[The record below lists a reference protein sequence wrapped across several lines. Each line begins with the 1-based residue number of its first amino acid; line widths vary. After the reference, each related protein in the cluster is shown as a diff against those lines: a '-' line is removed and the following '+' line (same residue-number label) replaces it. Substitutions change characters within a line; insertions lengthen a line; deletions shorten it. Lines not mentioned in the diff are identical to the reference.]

1 VQRTAP
7 TTAIPSVGIP
17 RPLVGAGLCA
27 ALLGATAWAVL
38 AAGWAQNS
46 GGAVVVAIAAT
57 IEAALLARAAVPR
70 WVALLLAPILAL
82 AAIVPTTLGAMPF
95 DGNPGVGHAV
105 ARYASALTNGLGSSA
120 DWPFT
125 VGLCAVLWLCGF
137 WVGWLAIRERRGVLA
152 VVPIYA
158 ILAVNVLN
166 TRMVDNVALPEA
178 LAVCF
183 SLLLVADAHL
193 DSLQAR
199 WTSRSVI
206 SLPGTRSRF
215 AASVAVMSV
224 LLTLAALLLPSISS
238 TDISA
243 QFFPGGGTNTRNLGG
258 HPIARAPAS
267 ISSIQFNDAT
277 QPGGALIS
285 QPQPVL
291 TYTVDSA
298 SPVYLRVI
306 TDTRFVG
313 GNWYKSLVGDTAG
326 SITWDGLP
334 FPGGALPRDR
344 SLADGATS
352 SAVRTVR
359 SQIVMQADATGN
371 SALTPFVGEPNTI
384 DQAGIAYGVDT
395 PSSTGLLT
403 VDSVQLDAG
412 IDAGTTVNTTGF
424 ISTAS
429 AAQLR
434 AAGTAYPAFVRT
446 YTDLRDDFTHGAAV
460 VSQLAQAWTAGLT
473 NPYDKA
479 SAIEAHFRNASFFT
493 YTLNPPAVPSNMWPI
508 VYFLSTGHRG
518 YCQYFAASMGAMLR
532 SLGIPTR
539 LVNGYGPGTAQ
550 AQNGRQGVRQ
560 QLVTTSD
567 AHTWVEAYFPGYG
580 WIPFEPTP
588 PSADGNYVPFQ
599 RGTGAATNPGGAG
612 SLPTPPSDIKPGFN
626 NPTLPS
632 GNSAVATT
640 KGPSPLLVLAG
651 IAGAL
656 LLLLIG
662 FAVWLLLPRSLP
674 GAWRR
679 LETMGAV
686 WGIRRRPWETHRDY
700 AERFAVAPTA
710 VVASL
715 GELATL
721 LGRAEFSRDGLDR
734 ATSKRAIASW
744 RRILVA
750 APRLTWTL
758 RHRRFEPA

>member
-1 VQRTAP
+1 V
-7 TTAIPSVGIP
+7 
-17 RPLVGAGLCA
+17 
-27 ALLGATAWAVL
+27 LLGATSWAVL
-38 AAGWAQNS
+38 AAGWAQNA
-46 GGAVVVAIAAT
+46 GGAVVVAVAAT
-57 IEAALLARAAVPR
+57 IEAALLARAAVAR

-95 DGNPGVGHAV
+95 DGNAGIRHAV
-105 ARYASALTNGLGSSA
+105 GRYLSALTSGLASSA

-152 VVPIYA
+152 VIPVYA
-158 ILAVNVLN
+158 VLAVNVLN
-166 TRMVDNVALPEA
+166 TRTVDSVALPEA

-199 WTSRSVI
+199 WASRSVI

-215 AASVAVMSV
+215 AMSVAVMSV
-224 LLTLAALLLPSISS
+224 LLTLVALLLPSISS
-238 TDISA
+238 SDISA
-243 QFFPGGGTNTRNLGG
+243 QFFPGSGNGRSVGG
-258 HPIARAPAS
+258 HPVARAPAS
-267 ISSIQFNDAT
+267 TGTIQFNGAT

-291 TYTVDSA
+291 AYTTDTTT
-298 SPVYLRVI
+298 PVYLRVVN
-306 TDTRFVG
+306 DTQFIG
-313 GNWYKSLVGDTAG
+313 GNWYPDHVGATAG
-326 SITWDGLP
+326 VTTWDGLQ
-334 FPGGALPRDR
+334 FPGGTLPRDR
-344 SLADGATS
+344 TVAGGATG

-359 SQIVMQADATGN
+359 SVIVMQADATGN
-371 SALTPFVGEPNTI
+371 SALAPLVGEPDTI

-395 PSSTGLLT
+395 AGSSRLLT

-412 IDAGTTVNTTGF
+412 IDTGTTVVTTGF
-424 ISTAS
+424 LPTAT

-434 AAGTAYPAFVRT
+434 NAGTAYPAFVRPF
-446 YTDLRDDFTHGAAV
+446 TDLRDDFTNGAAV
-460 VSQLAQAWTAGLT
+460 ITQLAQAWTAGLT
-473 NPYDKA
+473 TPYDKA
-479 SAIEAHFRNASFFT
+479 TAIEAHFRNPSFFT
-493 YTLNPPAVPSNMWPI
+493 YTLNPPDVPPNVWPI

-539 LVNGYGPGTAQ
+539 LVNGYGPGITQ

-567 AHTWVEAYFPGYG
+567 AHTWVESFFPGYG

-588 PSADGNYVPFQ
+588 ASPDGNYVPFV
-599 RGTGAATNPGGAG
+599 RGAAATNPAG
-612 SLPTPPSDIKPGFN
+612 RPGLPSPATDVKPGFN
-626 NPTLPS
+626 DPALPGGNPAS
-632 GNSAVATT
+632 SAGR
-640 KGPSPLLVLAG
+640 GPSPLLVLAAL
-651 IAGAL
+651 AGAL
-656 LLLLIG
+656 LLSLIG
-662 FAVWLLLPRSLP
+662 FTIWLLLPRSLP

-679 LETMGAV
+679 LETMGTV

-700 AERFAVAPTA
+700 AKRFDTAPA
-710 VVASL
+710 RVSAAMR
-715 GELATL
+715 EMATM

-734 ATSKRAIASW
+734 ATSKRAMTSW

-750 APRLTWTL
+750 LPRLTWTY
-758 RHRRFEPA
+758 RRRRLEPV